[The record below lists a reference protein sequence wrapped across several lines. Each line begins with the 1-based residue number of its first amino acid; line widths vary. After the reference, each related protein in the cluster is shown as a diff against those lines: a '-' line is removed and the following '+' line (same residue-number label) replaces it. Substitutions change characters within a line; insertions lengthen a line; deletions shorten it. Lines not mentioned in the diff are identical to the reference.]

1 MTRTNKNAGSRAGVR
16 EDVQQLLLG
25 DGHLWFSGNKKAR
38 SWLPRHQ
45 LQRKLHLIV
54 RNDFALGTMAQ
65 RESSIPLGILLYK
78 RSFSIMRSVFAILS
92 SIALII
98 YSVSMRIVNFFT
110 DSHAEHME
118 DYREEFEE
126 YALTQERFLGCRFT
140 RGADGKYLNDDL
152 QKAWVNFHEERFQRD
167 NAW

>member
-1 MTRTNKNAGSRAGVR
+1 M
-16 EDVQQLLLG
+16 QQLLLG
-25 DGHLWFSGNKKAR
+25 DGHLWFYGNKKAR
-38 SWLPRHQ
+38 SW
-45 LQRKLHLIV
+45 

-98 YSVSMRIVNFFT
+98 YSAFMRIVNFFT

-152 QKAWVNFHEERFQRD
+152 QKAWVNFHEARFQRD

>member
-1 MTRTNKNAGSRAGVR
+1 
-16 EDVQQLLLG
+16 
-25 DGHLWFSGNKKAR
+25 
-38 SWLPRHQ
+38 
-45 LQRKLHLIV
+45 
-54 RNDFALGTMAQ
+54 
-65 RESSIPLGILLYK
+65 
-78 RSFSIMRSVFAILS
+78 
-92 SIALII
+92 
-98 YSVSMRIVNFFT
+98 
-110 DSHAEHME
+110 ME